1 MAAGALELHSQ
12 DTGVPRPPPDPPAA
26 RLVRGFEGWLYSPA
40 HIHPHPKL
48 AEDPDQWWETLMR
61 PYLTRIKEDLAAR
74 QT

>member
-1 MAAGALELHSQ
+1 
-12 DTGVPRPPPDPPAA
+12 
-26 RLVRGFEGWLYSPA
+26 VRGFEGWLYSPA